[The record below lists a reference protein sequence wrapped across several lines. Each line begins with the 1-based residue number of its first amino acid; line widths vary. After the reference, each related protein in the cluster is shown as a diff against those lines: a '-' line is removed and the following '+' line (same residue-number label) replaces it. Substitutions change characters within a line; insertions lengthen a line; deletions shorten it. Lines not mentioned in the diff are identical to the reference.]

1 MLMNSD
7 ILRARVRAGITQ
19 LDEFKPE
26 WRELIN
32 WETLEIWEP
41 QKCLLF
47 QIFGGYFDGLNA
59 MRIYEPGSFYG
70 FDLASYEGTGENFA
84 LLTEIWKEMASE

>member
-1 MLMNSD
+1 MLMHDSV
-7 ILRARVRAGITQ
+7 LRIRVAKGIAK
-19 LDEFKPE
+19 LDEFRPE

-41 QKCLLF
+41 RKCLLF
-47 QIFGGYFDGLNA
+47 QIFGGYFEGLNA
-59 MRIYEPGSFYG
+59 MGIHEPGSFYG
-70 FDLASYEGTGENFA
+70 FDLSTHDGTGENFA